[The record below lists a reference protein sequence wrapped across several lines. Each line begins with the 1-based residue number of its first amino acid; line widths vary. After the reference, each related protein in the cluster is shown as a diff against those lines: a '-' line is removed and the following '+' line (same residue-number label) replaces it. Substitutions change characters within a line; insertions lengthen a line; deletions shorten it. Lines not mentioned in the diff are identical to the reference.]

1 MEGRTILYYKDT
13 IDGRQLG
20 DDRRQLFILRS
31 SSPNLDQV
39 NLAQCQTVY
48 EDGLYRVD
56 ININEPPRRIKI
68 IEAYCNGNYLG
79 YFDFVTDESNVVQG
93 HLSFQYSQGRSVP
106 AYGKMTLHKQR
117 DKYSGHPFLLQCD
130 LVVLSFAITFE
141 DDSVFEYFSPFML
154 CDSRNEEDSENILA
168 MLNKLTQADNSQII
182 SWLFAQEHKT
192 PSSAVDEESGVNA
205 KQVNS
210 IEEFLSLVQT
220 VRKSYQENFSYFKQH
235 AKHTIKPAMAL
246 QPALQ
251 VKSVDLNSFNWLMQN
266 CEQMQQ
272 VKSSKGINFRGHN
285 YVPVQ
290 ISAQISTKSTQVY
303 ENLVV
308 MHFLCTVYH
317 NVQQVYQ
324 EFNEDVKSL
333 NRTLNSMQNNVDAPP
348 PTTILRIK
356 TIQLSLSK
364 KLLADIKQGLDEL
377 SPMLYH
383 YQQLLD
389 VKPALLQTMPRS
401 TKTFQEIKPYSQV
414 FALLLKWFSFGPM
427 HFEQDRLMMR
437 IKTMDQIF
445 EYFCLI
451 ELLQLLSDHG
461 YTLSTSVCTDSVTFT
476 ETSASTVSAHTL
488 DSTKTSA
495 STVSDHTLNSTETT
509 ASTVSVTANAGA
521 NSTDQS
527 NLTTTTL
534 SEGRTNAVNTSLSI
548 KEGQETAVPK
558 SLFKQQLDQH
568 LAQGAIQSPAAPHA
582 DKLTAAQAPII
593 TFKYQTDNDMYRGNY
608 EVANTYRLSKG
619 PVSVTLYYQP
629 LISSTEFQNDLHL
642 FRTTSPHC
650 NSDYYVPDF
659 VLKFSYNAAA
669 AKSHG
674 LNTSGNK
681 AYMAQNYELTNNNS
695 YSTFINAVN
704 TDSTASNATNSSFQT
719 KSLAQLRN
727 TTLPDEKPEQDVEE
741 YIILDAKF
749 SNRNNILNYYL
760 GDVIAKYSNEV
771 AAVVKNQRFAQS
783 PKMVWVLQGRIQ
795 SKESPLWR
803 FQSSMLSHQ
812 YLPPTSYGILA
823 VNALTSHKQ
832 EFWSEMKRYIPWI

>member
-20 DDRRQLFILRS
+20 DDRRQIFILRS
-31 SSPNLDQV
+31 RTPSLDQV

-56 ININEPPRRIKI
+56 ISLTDPPRRIKI

-79 YFDFVTDESNVVQG
+79 YFDFVTDDDNIVQG

-106 AYGKMTLHKQR
+106 AYGKMTIHKQR

-141 DDSVFEYFSPFML
+141 DDSVYEYFSPFML

-182 SWLFAQEHKT
+182 SWLFAQDHKT
-192 PSSAVDEESGVNA
+192 SSKGDESGVNA
-205 KQVNS
+205 NQVNS
-210 IEEFLSLVQT
+210 IEEFLRLVQT
-220 VRKSYQENFSYFKQH
+220 VRQSYQENFSYFKQR

-317 NVQQVYQ
+317 HVQQVYQ

-348 PTTILRIK
+348 PTMIMRIK

-364 KLLADIKQGLDEL
+364 KLLADIKHGLDEL

-461 YTLSTSVCTDSVTFT
+461 YTLSTTVSSDSVT
-476 ETSASTVSAHTL
+476 
-488 DSTKTSA
+488 
-495 STVSDHTLNSTETT
+495 STEAMDSPDLNKPMSTNYSNKSTT
-509 ASTVSVTANAGA
+509 SSDLT
-521 NSTDQS
+521 
-527 NLTTTTL
+527 NLHKSTTTTL
-534 SEGRTNAVNTSLSI
+534 STKNTSAVNSVLLTNTEQDSATSN
-548 KEGQETAVPK
+548 

-568 LAQGAIQSPAAPHA
+568 LAQGATQTPAAPHE
-582 DKLTAAQAPII
+582 DKAAATQAPII

-669 AKSHG
+669 AKSHS
-674 LNTSGNK
+674 LNTLGHK
-681 AYMAQNYELTNNNS
+681 ALGTQNNDPTMNQA
-695 YSTFINAVN
+695 YSNLDNAAHTSPTVSN
-704 TDSTASNATNSSFQT
+704 TDNSTCQN
-719 KSLAQLRN
+719 KGIAQLRN
-727 TTLPDEKPEQDVEE
+727 TTLPEAMPEQDEE
-741 YIILDAKF
+741 DYIILDAKF

-803 FQSSMLSHQ
+803 FQSSMLAHQ